1 MSAEARRSWRP
12 AFARWGCSSDADA
25 AKAAATR
32 RPTRLGFARI
42 AESVVP
48 DARVEAPAPLFELAL
63 KYVPR
68 SQNARLAPN
77 VRRRAVRAPPKGA
90 RSAGTRTAA
99 PIERLLRP
107 TTGTLTLS
115 QKTRFLPNRIVPRR
129 RKTKSAS
136 KKVKTEFYKVVRV
149 RGDGR
154 CMFRSLAIGLAHV
167 TGRNL
172 SSTDEETE
180 ADQLRL
186 AVAES
191 LCRSPEKR
199 KKFDLATTAISFE
212 MPIETYCK
220 RILTPTF
227 WGGEPELLVLAEILK
242 RPITVYIPAAKA
254 RNAASQSG
262 FVPIQTYG
270 ADFSV
275 TKKGNKRKPV
285 RLLYNGENHYDVL
298 I

>member
-1 MSAEARRSWRP
+1 MS
-12 AFARWGCSSDADA
+12 
-25 AKAAATR
+25 
-32 RPTRLGFARI
+32 
-42 AESVVP
+42 
-48 DARVEAPAPLFELAL
+48 
-63 KYVPR
+63 
-68 SQNARLAPN
+68 
-77 VRRRAVRAPPKGA
+77 
-90 RSAGTRTAA
+90 
-99 PIERLLRP
+99 
-107 TTGTLTLS
+107 
-115 QKTRFLPNRIVPRR
+115 RR

-136 KKVKTEFYKVVRV
+136 RKVKTEFYKVVRV

-172 SSTDEETE
+172 SSTEEETE

-212 MPIETYCK
+212 MPIETYCR
-220 RILTPTF
+220 RILTPQF
-227 WGGEPELLVLAEILK
+227 WGGEPELLVLAEILR
-242 RPITVYIPAAKA
+242 RPIIVYIPAAKA

-270 ADFSV
+270 ADFAV
-275 TKKGNKRKPV
+275 TKKGNVRKPV

>member
-63 KYVPR
+63 K
-68 SQNARLAPN
+68 
-77 VRRRAVRAPPKGA
+77 
-90 RSAGTRTAA
+90 
-99 PIERLLRP
+99 
-107 TTGTLTLS
+107 
-115 QKTRFLPNRIVPRR
+115 
-129 RKTKSAS
+129 KTKSAS

-172 SSTDEETE
+172 SSTEEETE

>member
-1 MSAEARRSWRP
+1 V
-12 AFARWGCSSDADA
+12 
-25 AKAAATR
+25 
-32 RPTRLGFARI
+32 I
-42 AESVVP
+42 
-48 DARVEAPAPLFELAL
+48 
-63 KYVPR
+63 
-68 SQNARLAPN
+68 
-77 VRRRAVRAPPKGA
+77 
-90 RSAGTRTAA
+90 
-99 PIERLLRP
+99 
-107 TTGTLTLS
+107 
-115 QKTRFLPNRIVPRR
+115 PRR
-129 RKTKSAS
+129 RKTTSAS

-172 SSTDEETE
+172 SSTEEETE

-199 KKFDLATTAISFE
+199 KRFGLATTAISFE

-254 RNAASQSG
+254 RNAASQAG

>member
-12 AFARWGCSSDADA
+12 AFARWGGSSDADA

-68 SQNARLAPN
+68 SRARDSLRTCGDAPPAH
-77 VRRRAVRAPPKGA
+77 RPRERAPRNASRA
-90 RSAGTRTAA
+90 RA
-99 PIERLLRP
+99 RLLRP
-107 TTGTLTLS
+107 TTGTLTL
-115 QKTRFLPNRIVPRR
+115 FLPNQIVSRR

-136 KKVKTEFYKVVRV
+136 RKVKTEFYKVVRV

-172 SSTDEETE
+172 SSTEEETE

-212 MPIETYCK
+212 MPIETYCR
-220 RILTPTF
+220 RILTPQF
-227 WGGEPELLVLAEILK
+227 WGGEPELLVLAEILR
-242 RPITVYIPAAKA
+242 RPIIVYIPAAKA

-270 ADFSV
+270 ADFAV
-275 TKKGNKRKPV
+275 TKKGNARKPV

>member
-1 MSAEARRSWRP
+1 M
-12 AFARWGCSSDADA
+12 
-25 AKAAATR
+25 
-32 RPTRLGFARI
+32 
-42 AESVVP
+42 
-48 DARVEAPAPLFELAL
+48 
-63 KYVPR
+63 
-68 SQNARLAPN
+68 
-77 VRRRAVRAPPKGA
+77 
-90 RSAGTRTAA
+90 
-99 PIERLLRP
+99 
-107 TTGTLTLS
+107 
-115 QKTRFLPNRIVPRR
+115 
-129 RKTKSAS
+129 
-136 KKVKTEFYKVVRV
+136 KTEFYKVVRV

-172 SSTDEETE
+172 SSTEEETE

-242 RPITVYIPAAKA
+242 RPITVYIPAQKA

>member
-1 MSAEARRSWRP
+1 M
-12 AFARWGCSSDADA
+12 
-25 AKAAATR
+25 
-32 RPTRLGFARI
+32 
-42 AESVVP
+42 
-48 DARVEAPAPLFELAL
+48 
-63 KYVPR
+63 
-68 SQNARLAPN
+68 
-77 VRRRAVRAPPKGA
+77 
-90 RSAGTRTAA
+90 
-99 PIERLLRP
+99 
-107 TTGTLTLS
+107 
-115 QKTRFLPNRIVPRR
+115 
-129 RKTKSAS
+129 
-136 KKVKTEFYKVVRV
+136 VRV

-172 SSTDEETE
+172 SSAEEETE

-199 KKFDLATTAISFE
+199 KKFELATTAISFE

-220 RILTPTF
+220 RVLMPSF
-227 WGGEPELLVLAEILK
+227 WGGEPELLVLAEILR
-242 RPITVYIPAAKA
+242 RPIVVYIPAAKVKSA
-254 RNAASQSG
+254 ERNAG

-270 ADFSV
+270 ADFKV
-275 TKKGNKRKPV
+275 TKKGNPKKPV

>member
-1 MSAEARRSWRP
+1 MRLSIVVAMDDNRLIGSKNQLPWHLP
-12 AFARWGCSSDADA
+12 ADLVYF
-25 AKAAATR
+25 KK
-32 RPTRLGFARI
+32 L
-42 AESVVP
+42 
-48 DARVEAPAPLFELAL
+48 
-63 KYVPR
+63 
-68 SQNARLAPN
+68 
-77 VRRRAVRAPPKGA
+77 
-90 RSAGTRTAA
+90 
-99 PIERLLRP
+99 
-107 TTGTLTLS
+107 TTGKSILMGR
-115 QKTRFLPNRIVPRR
+115 KTYDSIGRPLPNRRNIVVTRN
-129 RKTKSAS
+129 TKISIPGCEVVSSVANALELTKGEEEVMVIGGAS
-136 KKVKTEFYKVVRV
+136 LCEQLLPQVNRLYITKV
-149 RGDGR
+149 DGE
-154 CMFRSLAIGLAHV
+154 SSSSEGSV

-172 SSTDEETE
+172 SSTEEETE

-199 KKFDLATTAISFE
+199 KRFGLATTAISFE

-254 RNAASQSG
+254 RNAASQAG

-275 TKKGNKRKPV
+275 TKKGNTRKPV